1 MNRTF
6 RLALALLGAAPALTA
21 CDYASNSPG
30 VDTQYKTS
38 FSWTPTWHTWDVDRD
53 SLNNG
58 TRVTYPNEQVQP
70 AGGEGSAAAIK
81 NGTAQDQI
89 NSAPAGNS
97 AASPQSA
104 NGKLAPAGDQ
114 STSNSKTPVDKI
126 QAPK

>member
-30 VDTQYKTS
+30 VDTQYKNS
-38 FSWTPTWHTWDVDRD
+38 FSWTPTWHSWDVARD
-53 SLNNG
+53 SVNN
-58 TRVTYPNEQVQP
+58 RQNVQP

-81 NGTAQDQI
+81 KGTVQDQI

-97 AASPQSA
+97 VASPQSA
-104 NGKLAPAGDQ
+104 NGKLAPVGDQ
-114 STSNSKTPVDKI
+114 STSNSKTPVNKA

>member
-6 RLALALLGAAPALTA
+6 RLALALLGAATALTA

-38 FSWTPTWHTWDVDRD
+38 FNWTPTWHTSDVRRD
-53 SLNNG
+53 SVNDRQ
-58 TRVTYPNEQVQP
+58 RVEP

-81 NGTAQDQI
+81 KGTVKDKI
-89 NSAPAGNS
+89 NSAPAGSS

-104 NGKLAPAGDQ
+104 NGKLAPVADQ
-114 STSNSKTPVDKI
+114 STSNSKTPVDKS
-126 QAPK
+126 QAPN